1 MEYEKEIAI
10 MARALNDEQIENIL
24 PGYKNIYKQIKSM
37 RNYIIVS
44 I

>member
-24 PGYKNIYKQIKSM
+24 PGYKNIYNQIKSM
-37 RNYIIVS
+37 RNYAELYY
-44 I
+44 